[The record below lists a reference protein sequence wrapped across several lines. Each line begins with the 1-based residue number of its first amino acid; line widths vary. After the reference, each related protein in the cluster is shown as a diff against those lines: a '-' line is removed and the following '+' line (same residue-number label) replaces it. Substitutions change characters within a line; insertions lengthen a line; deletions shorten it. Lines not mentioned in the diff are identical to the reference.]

1 MERWVKMVDK
11 IKFKTRN
18 LLPKLNSEDRTGFVR
33 IQVLK
38 NIARKPISEMETYLK
53 YGFVITEHEKHLCP
67 RCKGILNAG
76 PNYQPR
82 YCGKCGQKISFSGIK
97 WKEDKELGYTERKD
111 IYEPL
116 KN

>member
-1 MERWVKMVDK
+1 MVDK

-18 LLPKLNSEDRTGFVR
+18 LLPKLNSEDRTSFVR

-38 NIARKPISEMETYLK
+38 NIARKPIPEMETYLK

-97 WKEDKELGYTERKD
+97 WKEDKEFGYTERKD